1 MAFKMKGFSGFKKNG
16 KNGKRGYDTDN
27 YEKREEEQQR
37 IAKNQD
43 PPSGRNQVDELKYDM
58 KHAQEQIDK
67 AKKALKNNPH
77 KKGTKEYNKHMTD
90 NNRRLTM
97 ITRGLNMQKK
107 DYLRYLSRKGMLPK

>member
-43 PPSGRNQVDELKYDM
+43 PPSGRSKKEEMAYDM
-58 KHAQEQIDK
+58 RMTKKEIKRFEKQGNNRAIGMLKSALERQ
-67 AKKALKNNPH
+67 KKAYIELYGKLPGM
-77 KKGTKEYNKHMTD
+77 GTFE
-90 NNRRLTM
+90 
-97 ITRGLNMQKK
+97 
-107 DYLRYLSRKGMLPK
+107 